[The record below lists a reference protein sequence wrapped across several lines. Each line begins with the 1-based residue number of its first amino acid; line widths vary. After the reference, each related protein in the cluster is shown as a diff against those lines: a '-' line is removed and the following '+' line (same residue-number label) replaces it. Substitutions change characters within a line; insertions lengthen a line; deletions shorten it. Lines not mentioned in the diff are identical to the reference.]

1 MLLAI
6 LGAAALGAPA
16 ADSKAMKN
24 FGHAIKNGHFLPGPA
39 EITTFE
45 HNCTT
50 PPCVITQLHCP
61 TAGPAGWD
69 LAVVK
74 VYVDGEATPSL
85 SFTLLELAN
94 LGRWGKGAG
103 APPGDGGPWGI
114 SLLGHTAAN
123 GGVYST
129 VRIPFGKHVK
139 TTITNGT
146 PKGGT
151 FWFIV
156 RGVESY
162 PVVVG
167 DVVLPPAARLK
178 LHRLNAS
185 TSGGELVTLVNISAG
200 TSGAVL
206 NLKFDASNGVPGQSG
221 QYGYLEACMRFY
233 PDGQREP
240 MFLSSGAEDYFL
252 SAYYFNEGEF
262 KTPNSGLT
270 YYDHKGTL
278 SAYKTHDRDPI
289 FFDDGMTLV
298 FRNSE
303 TTTGCG
309 DTQHC
314 PNQYC
319 PPGATATRTGTEEGP
334 AWLLEDDAQGA
345 AGGETQYE
353 TLVWV

>member
-1 MLLAI
+1 
-6 LGAAALGAPA
+6 
-16 ADSKAMKN
+16 
-24 FGHAIKNGHFLPGPA
+24 
-39 EITTFE
+39 
-45 HNCTT
+45 
-50 PPCVITQLHCP
+50 
-61 TAGPAGWD
+61 
-69 LAVVK
+69 
-74 VYVDGEATPSL
+74 
-85 SFTLLELAN
+85 
-94 LGRWGKGAG
+94 
-103 APPGDGGPWGI
+103 
-114 SLLGHTAAN
+114 
-123 GGVYST
+123 
-129 VRIPFGKHVK
+129 
-139 TTITNGT
+139 
-146 PKGGT
+146 
-151 FWFIV
+151 
-156 RGVESY
+156 
-162 PVVVG
+162 
-167 DVVLPPAARLK
+167 
-178 LHRLNAS
+178 
-185 TSGGELVTLVNISAG
+185 
-200 TSGAVL
+200 
-206 NLKFDASNGVPGQSG
+206 
-221 QYGYLEACMRFY
+221 MRFY

-334 AWLLEDDAQGA
+334 AWLLDDDAQGA